1 MLMLLAMLM
10 LILLQ
15 VVGRYVFQNP
25 PPWTEEAAR
34 FCMIWCGL
42 LGAGSALFHRA
53 DPKLTKGVT
62 SSKALPALL
71 LRAVR
76 WLAISVF
83 VFPWL
88 IYGPG
93 FVFRHYFRAT
103 EAMKLEQRGN
113 RRDCPGGGFDPARL
127 RVRADGRVGR
137 TLPGRGPRCMRLFVS
152 GVVQETNVFSPIPT
166 GWDSFFQS
174 VLGSPNTSPSRRR
187 T

>member
-1 MLMLLAMLM
+1 MSRLLKRFVNRPAEGLAILMLVAMLM
-10 LILLQ
+10 LVLLQ

-62 SSKALPALL
+62 SPKALPALL
-71 LRAVR
+71 LRAIR

-83 VFPWL
+83 VLPWL

-103 EAMKLEQRGN
+103 EAMNWNSAAIVVIVPIAGLVLLVYAFAQFVGWEERSAE
-113 RRDCPGGGFDPARL
+113 GGGAK
-127 RVRADGRVGR
+127 
-137 TLPGRGPRCMRLFVS
+137 
-152 GVVQETNVFSPIPT
+152 
-166 GWDSFFQS
+166 
-174 VLGSPNTSPSRRR
+174 
-187 T
+187 